1 MDTLKCK
8 ARLKIFRSGTSFGP
22 GTAEL
27 MEHIQATQSLKES
40 CQMMGMSYSKG
51 WKILKRAEED
61 LGLQVVISNRG
72 GKSGGITML
81 TEEGERF
88 LAAYRSMEQE
98 MYQTLRAGMKKYF
111 KDYLEEEEQ

>member
-27 MEHIQATQSLKES
+27 MEHIQTTQSLKES
-40 CQMMGMSYSKG
+40 CRMMGMAYSKG

-61 LGLQVVISNRG
+61 LGLQVIVSSRG
-72 GKSGGITML
+72 GKSGGTTML
-81 TEEGERF
+81 TEDGKRF
-88 LAAYRSMEQE
+88 LAAYRNMERE
-98 MYQTLRAGMKKYF
+98 MNQTLAEGMEKYF
-111 KDYLEEEEQ
+111 KDYLETKE